1 MRKKVLVLVIS
12 SDTYP
17 SVRNRKIIEK
27 TWLIDSP
34 ENIEVFFY
42 KAGHKT
48 EVSKQNEITLAV
60 GKSSKDISEKNIM
73 AFEYALENFDFDF
86 LFRTTTTSY
95 VKLDELNSFI
105 ERNHKES
112 KYLYCGRVMETND
125 LSNNKQTF
133 VSGAGILFT
142 RDTIKK
148 IIENKKKLDYR
159 LWDDVGLGKLLKKL
173 GIDAS
178 IGQREDIKGNIFR
191 HDFSYKHYHYRC
203 RIDNHYGYPRFLE
216 YYVIKYLHFLLNKKS
231 INKFKKIIFSS
242 LFEVSKQFYVQ
253 YPFFKIYT
261 FLKTLLKKILPR
273 KIFSSFKKKFQT
285 LNKKIQLRYFKY

>member
-27 TWLIDSP
+27 TWAVDSP
-34 ENIEVFFY
+34 DNIEVFFY

-148 IIENKKKLDYR
+148 IIENKKQLDYR

-191 HDFSYKHYHYRC
+191 HDFSHKHYHYRC
-203 RIDNHYGYPRFLE
+203 RIDNHYGYPRYLE
-216 YYVIKYLHFLLNKKS
+216 FYVIKYLHFLLNKKS
-231 INKFKKIIFSS
+231 
-242 LFEVSKQFYVQ
+242 KQLYLQ

-261 FLKTLLKKILPR
+261 FLKTLLKKILPK
-273 KIFSSFKKKFQT
+273 KIFSLFKKKFQT
-285 LNKKIQLRYFKY
+285 LNKNIQLRYFKY